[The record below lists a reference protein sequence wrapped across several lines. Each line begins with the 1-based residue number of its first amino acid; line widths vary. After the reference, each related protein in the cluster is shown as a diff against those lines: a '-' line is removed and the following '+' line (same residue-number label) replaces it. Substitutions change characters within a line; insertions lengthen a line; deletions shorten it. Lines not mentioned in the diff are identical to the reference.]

1 MADKEYRVSWK
12 AGEIRVHA
20 SSEISAINVGI
31 EYIRVA
37 DAKRIIAEECP
48 SKAEIADFETAVAA
62 APTTTE

>member
-20 SSEISAINVGI
+20 SSEGSAINVGI

-37 DAKRIIAEECP
+37 DTKRIVAEECP
-48 SKAEIADFETAVAA
+48 SRVELERETAE
-62 APTTTE
+62 APTTE